1 MSPVIDIHD
10 ATFSG
15 FTYDSAG
22 RMVAKPGDS
31 IRCSFK
37 LRNTGSTNREVWW
50 AINDG
55 DERIASGTG
64 FLNAGSTVER
74 TRSITMPNSQLNLKF
89 WAGYIS
95 NGTWYWTD
103 NAGFNP
109 IYVAPQMS
117 AINFVTTPVGASI
130 YIDGIYKGI
139 TSSNVEV
146 NPGFRSVMVAL
157 TGFETETESIYVSA
171 GETASFYALLKKE
184 PTDGTLAIGS
194 SPHGARIYVNDV
206 YRGTTPATQY
216 KYITIPA
223 GVHSVKLTLDDG
235 YQDATT
241 NARVDVDKT
250 TYYNPVLEAATG
262 GVHVT
267 AEDDEGNAVI
277 GAEIYVDDVATGVL
291 TPGTVT
297 VSAGSHKIYT
307 EKDV

>member
-1 MSPVIDIHD
+1 MAPIIDIYN

-37 LRNTGSTNREVWW
+37 LRNTGSTTRDIWW
-50 AINDG
+50 AVNDG
-55 DERIASGTG
+55 DKRIASGTG
-64 FLNAGSTVER
+64 FLNAGGTVER

-103 NAGFNP
+103 NAGFSP
-109 IYVAPQMS
+109 VYLKPQKG

-139 TSSNVEV
+139 TSRKVEV
-146 NPGFRSVMVAL
+146 SPGFHTVMVAL
-157 TGFETETESIYVSA
+157 TGFETESKSMYVSA
-171 GETASFYALLKKE
+171 GETASFYALLKKK

-194 SPHGARIYVNDV
+194 SPHGARIYVNGV
-206 YRGTTPATQY
+206 YRGTTPATRY
-216 KYITIPA
+216 TSITIPA
-223 GVHSVKLTLDDG
+223 GTHSVRLTRDG
-235 YQDATT
+235 YQDETT
-241 NARVDVDKT
+241 TARVDVGKT
-250 TYYNPVLEAATG
+250 TYYSPVLKLATG
-262 GVHVT
+262 NVYVT
-267 AEDDEGNAVI
+267 GKLSDGTVLT
-277 GAEIYVDDVATGVL
+277 GAEIYVDGVATEVY

-297 VSAGSHKIYT
+297 TSAGRHTIVAKK
-307 EKDV
+307 EV

>member
-22 RMVAKPGDS
+22 RMVANPGDS

-64 FLNAGSTVER
+64 FLDAGGTIER

-95 NGTWYWTD
+95 DGTWYWTD

-146 NPGFRSVMVAL
+146 NPGLHTVVVAL

-223 GVHSVKLTLDDG
+223 GVHSVKLTLDG

-241 NARVDVDKT
+241 NAQVDVEKT
-250 TYYNPVLEAATG
+250 TYYNPVLELATG
-262 GVHVT
+262 NVYVT
-267 AEDDEGNAVI
+267 GELSDGTVLT
-277 GAEIYVDDVATGVL
+277 GAEIYVDGVATGVL

-297 VSAGSHKIYT
+297 TSAGRHTIVAKK
-307 EKDV
+307 EV

>member
-1 MSPVIDIHD
+1 MSPVIDIYD

-22 RMVAKPGDS
+22 RMVANPGDS
-31 IRCSFK
+31 IQCSFK
-37 LRNTGSTNREVWW
+37 LRNTGSTNRQIWW

-64 FLNAGSTVER
+64 FLDAGDTVER
-74 TRSITMPNSQLNLKF
+74 TRTITMPNSQLNLKF

-95 NGTWYWTD
+95 DGTWYWTD

-109 IYVAPQMS
+109 IYLKPQIS

-139 TSSNVEV
+139 TSRMVEV
-146 NPGFRSVMVAL
+146 NPGLHTVVVAL
-157 TGFETETESIYVSA
+157 TGFESESESIYVSA
-171 GETASFYALLKKE
+171 GETASFYALLTKE

-194 SPHGARIYVNDV
+194 SPHGAKIYVNSV

-223 GVHSVKLTLDDG
+223 GLHSVKLTRDG

-241 NARVDVDKT
+241 NAQVDVEKT
-250 TYYNPVLEAATG
+250 TYYNPVLELATG
-262 GVHVT
+262 NVYVT
-267 AEDDEGNAVI
+267 GEHLT

-291 TPGTVT
+291 IPGTVT
-297 VSAGSHKIYT
+297 VSVGSHNIVAKM
-307 EKDV
+307 EV

>member
-15 FTYDSAG
+15 FTYDSAR
-22 RMVAKPGDS
+22 RMVANPGDS

-37 LRNTGSTNREVWW
+37 LRNTGSTNRQIWW

-64 FLNAGSTVER
+64 FLDAGDTVER

-171 GETASFYALLKKE
+171 GETASFYALLKEK

-194 SPHGARIYVNDV
+194 SPHDARIYVNGV

-223 GVHSVKLTLDDG
+223 GLHSVKLTRDG

-241 NARVDVDKT
+241 NAQVDVDKT
-250 TYYNPVLEAATG
+250 TYYNPVLELATG
-262 GVHVT
+262 QVYVT
-267 AEDDEGNAVI
+267 GELSDGTTLT
-277 GAEIYVDDVATGVL
+277 GAEIYVDGVATGVF

-297 VSAGSHKIYT
+297 TSAGRHTIVAKK
-307 EKDV
+307 EV